1 MSLDYNEKNITLAK
15 NLRKNATSQEN
26 HLWYDF
32 LSKYEIRFQRQ
43 KAIDNFIADFYC
55 HKAKLII
62 EIDGAQHYTEE
73 GRQKDEFRTEILEGY
88 DLKVIRFTNRQISTN
103 FRGVCEYID
112 AAVKASLRER
122 GRGTALAVEGA
133 CVTLGLDKSYCIA
146 LSLSRLRRQLPPG
159 GSLWVLATLGVWTL
173 PWSL

>member
-1 MSLDYNEKNITLAK
+1 MSLDYNKKNVALAK

-55 HKAKLII
+55 HSARLVI
-62 EIDGAQHYTEE
+62 EIDGSQHYTRE
-73 GRQKDEFRTEILEGY
+73 GIQKDEFRTEILEGY
-88 DLKVIRFTNRQISTN
+88 NLKIIRFTNRQINTN

-112 AAVKASLRER
+112 AVVKASLREGG
-122 GRGTALAVEGA
+122 GRL
-133 CVTLGLDKSYCIA
+133 
-146 LSLSRLRRQLPPG
+146 
-159 GSLWVLATLGVWTL
+159 
-173 PWSL
+173 

>member
-1 MSLDYNEKNITLAK
+1 MSLDYNEKNLTLAK
-15 NLRKNATSQEN
+15 NLRKNATPQEN

-62 EIDGAQHYTEE
+62 EIDGSQHYEE
-73 GRQKDEFRTEILEGY
+73 ENRRNDEIRTEILEGY
-88 DLKVIRFTNRQISTN
+88 DLKVIRFTNRQINTN

-112 AAVKASLRER
+112 AIVKESIKDS
-122 GRGTALAVEGA
+122 TK
-133 CVTLGLDKSYCIA
+133 TDKA
-146 LSLSRLRRQLPPG
+146 
-159 GSLWVLATLGVWTL
+159 
-173 PWSL
+173 